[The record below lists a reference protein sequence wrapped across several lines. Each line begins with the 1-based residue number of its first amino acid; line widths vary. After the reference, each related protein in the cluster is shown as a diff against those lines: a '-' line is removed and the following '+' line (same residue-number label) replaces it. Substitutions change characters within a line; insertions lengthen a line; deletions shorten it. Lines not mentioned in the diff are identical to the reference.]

1 MKLFRT
7 SLVTIGLV
15 AAALPLHLKAQ
26 ELALQVQEQVDAAR
40 KVAEDARAQA
50 DQIRAQVKAMNVQID
65 MRGLRDDRSD
75 RGYQEGTRAL
85 DRRDYEGAVKN
96 FDRVITQKS
105 SRAEGAYYWKA
116 YALNKMGKRAEA
128 LASLAE
134 ISKQFPQSR
143 WLNDAR
149 ALEAE
154 VKQANGQPVSPEG
167 QSDEELKI
175 YAINALINSDP
186 ERAIPLLEKLL
197 SEAKTAPRL
206 KEKALFVLAQSRSEK
221 ARATVSQYAKNGSN
235 PDLQLHAVEYLGMF
249 RTKDSQQTLAGIY
262 SSTTDVNIKRAVL
275 HGFMNARD
283 MEHLLA
289 AAKTETNPE
298 LRREAINGLSG
309 MQASSELEQ
318 LYASETTYEWKNT
331 ILRSMHGSQHKAKLL
346 EIAKSEKDSRLR
358 MTAIRN
364 LGSVRKDK
372 TADDLVP
379 LYTAESDKAVK
390 TAILDAM
397 AQQNSAK
404 QIVDA
409 ARKESDPEMKRQA
422 VERLSRMK
430 SKEATDFLVELL
442 NK

>member
-1 MKLFRT
+1 MKLLRSF
-7 SLVTIGLV
+7 VTIGLV
-15 AAALPLHLKAQ
+15 VTALPVHLKAQ
-26 ELALQVQEQVDAAR
+26 ELALQVQEQVEAAR
-40 KVAEDARAQA
+40 KVAEDARAQ
-50 DQIRAQVKAMNVQID
+50 VKAMNVHVD
-65 MRGLRDDRSD
+65 MNGARFRDDRSD
-75 RGYQEGTRAL
+75 RGYQDGTRAL
-85 DRRDYEGAVKN
+85 DRRDYDGAVKS
-96 FDRVITQKS
+96 FDRVIAQKA
-105 SRAEGAYYWKA
+105 SRAEGAHYWKA
-116 YALNKMGKRAEA
+116 YALNKLGKRAEE

-154 VKQANGQPVSPEG
+154 VKQANGQPVSPEL
-167 QSDEELKI
+167 QSDEELKV

-197 SEAKTAPRL
+197 GEAKTAPRL
-206 KEKALFVLAQSRSEK
+206 KEKALFVLAQSRSDK

-249 RTKDSQQTLAGIY
+249 RTKDSQQTLASIY
-262 SSTTDVNIKRAVL
+262 SSTTDLNIKRAVL
-275 HGFMNARD
+275 HGFMNGRD
-283 MEHLLA
+283 VEHLLA
-289 AAKTETNPE
+289 AAKTEANPE

-309 MQASSELEQ
+309 MQASNELEQ
-318 LYASETTYEWKNT
+318 MYAAETTYEWKNT
-331 ILRSMHGSQHKAKLL
+331 ILRSMHGSQNKAKLL